1 MVLEDLGVQEVLE
14 DLAAQEVLEVQ
25 QVQED
30 QAQVMA
36 HQVVQRSHIR
46 IVHHANTRN

>member
-14 DLAAQEVLEVQ
+14 DLAAQEVLVVQEVQ

-36 HQVVQRSHIR
+36 HQVCSKITYS
-46 IVHHANTRN
+46 NCPSC